1 MQLRPSIDIAQ
12 LQKNNGEDIRS
23 MKATIWHN
31 PDCGTSRKT
40 LTIVQETPGVDL
52 TVIEYRKTPFAQS
65 KLEQLFRDAGL
76 TPRQALRTRGS
87 PAEELG
93 LIDGASP
100 DAILN
105 AMVAYPIL
113 VERPFVE
120 TDNGVR
126 LCRPQEK
133 VREIL

>member
-1 MQLRPSIDIAQ
+1 
-12 LQKNNGEDIRS
+12 

-40 LTIVQETPGVDL
+40 LAILQETPGL
-52 TVIEYRKTPFAQS
+52 ELSVIEYRKTPFTRA
-65 KLEQLFRDAGL
+65 KLEQLFNDAGL
-76 TPRQALRTRGS
+76 EPRDALRTRGS

-93 LIDGASP
+93 LIEGAS
-100 DAILN
+100 ANRILE
-105 AMVAYPIL
+105 AMAEHPIL

-120 TDNGVR
+120 TDKGVR

-133 VREIL
+133 VYEIL

>member
-1 MQLRPSIDIAQ
+1 
-12 LQKNNGEDIRS
+12 

>member
-1 MQLRPSIDIAQ
+1 MR
-12 LQKNNGEDIRS
+12 
-23 MKATIWHN
+23 ATIWHN

-40 LTIVQETPGVDL
+40 LALLQEADDVEVS
-52 TVIEYRKTPFAQS
+52 VIPYRTQGFTRD

-76 TPRQALRTRGS
+76 SPREALRTRGS

-93 LIDGASP
+93 LLDNAA
-100 DAILN
+100 DEKILN
-105 AMVAYPIL
+105 AMVEHPIL

-120 TDNGVR
+120 TDKGVR

>member
-1 MQLRPSIDIAQ
+1 
-12 LQKNNGEDIRS
+12 

-40 LTIVQETPGVDL
+40 LAILQATPGVEL
-52 TVIEYRKTPFAQS
+52 TVVEYRKQPFERL

-76 TPRQALRTRGS
+76 SPREALRTRGS

-93 LIDGASP
+93 LIEGAAD
-100 DAILN
+100 DAIID
-105 AMVAYPIL
+105 AMVQHPIL

-120 TDNGVR
+120 TDKGVR
-126 LCRPQEK
+126 LCRPQDT
-133 VREIL
+133 VLEIL

>member
-1 MQLRPSIDIAQ
+1 
-12 LQKNNGEDIRS
+12 

-40 LTIVQETPGVDL
+40 LAILGETPEIEL
-52 TVIEYRKTPFAQS
+52 SVIEYRKLPFTRG

-76 TPRQALRTRGS
+76 SPRDALRTRGS

-93 LIDGASP
+93 LIDGASA
-100 DAILN
+100 DTILD
-105 AMVAYPIL
+105 AMVEHPIL

-120 TDNGVR
+120 TEKGVR
-126 LCRPQEK
+126 LCRPQDR
-133 VREIL
+133 VYEII

>member
-1 MQLRPSIDIAQ
+1 
-12 LQKNNGEDIRS
+12 

-31 PDCGTSRKT
+31 PNCGTSRKT
-40 LTIVQETPGVDL
+40 LAILQDTASIEL
-52 TVIEYRKTPFAQS
+52 SVIEYCQTPFTRA

-93 LIDGASP
+93 LIDGASA
-100 DAILN
+100 DTILD
-105 AMVAYPIL
+105 AMVEHPIL

-120 TDNGVR
+120 TGKGTR

-133 VREIL
+133 VMEIL

>member
-1 MQLRPSIDIAQ
+1 MR
-12 LQKNNGEDIRS
+12 
-23 MKATIWHN
+23 ATIWHN

-40 LTIVQETPGVDL
+40 LALLQEAEDVEVS
-52 TVIEYRKTPFAQS
+52 VIPYRTQGFTRD

-76 TPRQALRTRGS
+76 SPREALRTRGS

-93 LIDGASP
+93 LLDNAA
-100 DAILN
+100 DEKILD
-105 AMVAYPIL
+105 AMVEHPIL

-120 TDNGVR
+120 TDKGVR